1 MKKNLNYNSCGREE
15 VSPKAYI
22 FAEAT
27 GPVPYTLTNDYL
39 FRAVFQSNEKALRG
53 LLCALLHLKPEDI
66 KSLFIQNPIEIGN
79 TIEAKDFMFDIKL
92 ILNDNTVV
100 NIELQVA
107 DERNWP
113 ERSLSYLCRSFDN
126 LEKGQVYKTVKT
138 AIHIGIL
145 DFDVFSDAPEF
156 YATFKMS
163 NVKTHKI
170 YSDKFILSVLNL
182 NRADLA
188 TEEDRNYSL
197 DCWARLFKAKD
208 WEEIKMLAK
217 KNSAIVEA
225 ANAMYDFTADSV
237 IREHCLMREEF
248 QRRQLERAMWE
259 KELEEKIAQSED
271 ILAKTEDKLTQTE
284 DKLTQTEDK
293 LTQAEDKLTQAEDK
307 LTQANEEIER
317 LQAELA
323 ELKNKTAYPY

>member
-1 MKKNLNYNSCGREE
+1 MKENLNNNSLGREE
-15 VSPKAYI
+15 TSPKAYT

-39 FRAVFQSNEKALRG
+39 FRAVFQSNRKALEG
-53 LLCALLHLKPEDI
+53 LLCALLHLKPDDI
-66 KSLFIQNPIEIGN
+66 KSLIIQNPIEIGD

-92 ILNDNTVV
+92 VLNDTTIV

-107 DERNWP
+107 NERNWP

-156 YATFKMS
+156 YATYKMS
-163 NVKTHKI
+163 NVKTHHI
-170 YSDKFILSVLNL
+170 YSDKFILSVLNI
-182 NRADLA
+182 NRSELA
-188 TEEDRNYSL
+188 TEEDRQYDI
-197 DCWARLFKAKD
+197 DCWARLFKATD
-208 WEEIKMLAK
+208 WEEVKMLAK

-248 QRRQLERAMWE
+248 QRRQIGRALWE

-271 ILAKTEDKLTQTE
+271 KLARTEDKLTQTE
-284 DKLTQTEDK
+284 DKLE
-293 LTQAEDKLTQAEDK
+293 
-307 LTQANEEIER
+307 QANEEIER
-317 LQAELA
+317 LRAELA
-323 ELKNKTAYPY
+323 ELKNR

>member
-1 MKKNLNYNSCGREE
+1 M
-15 VSPKAYI
+15 
-22 FAEAT
+22 
-27 GPVPYTLTNDYL
+27 
-39 FRAVFQSNEKALRG
+39 
-53 LLCALLHLKPEDI
+53 
-66 KSLFIQNPIEIGN
+66 
-79 TIEAKDFMFDIKL
+79 
-92 ILNDNTVV
+92 LNDDTIV

-107 DERNWP
+107 NERNWP

-170 YSDKFILSVLNL
+170 YSDKFVLSVLNL

-188 TEEDRNYSL
+188 TEEDRQYNL

-217 KNSAIVEA
+217 KSSAIVEA

-248 QRRQLERAMWE
+248 QRRQLGWELWE
-259 KELEEKIAQSED
+259 KELKEKQREVDKKQREVDKKQREVDEKQREVDKKQREVNKKRKEVEEKQREV
-271 ILAKTEDKLTQTE
+271 EE
-284 DKLTQTEDK
+284 
-293 LTQAEDKLTQAEDK
+293 K

-317 LQAELA
+317 LRAELVI
-323 ELKNKTAYPY
+323 LKRDNI

>member
-1 MKKNLNYNSCGREE
+1 MKNNLNYNSCGREE
-15 VSPKAYI
+15 ASSKAYT
-22 FAEAT
+22 FTEAT

-39 FRAVFQSNEKALRG
+39 FRAVFQSNQKALRG

-66 KSLFIQNPIEIGN
+66 KSLIIQNPIEIGD

-92 ILNDNTVV
+92 VLNDNTIV

-107 DERNWP
+107 NERNWP

-156 YATFKMS
+156 YTTFKML

-170 YSDKFILSVLNL
+170 YSDKFVLSVLNL

-217 KNSAIVEA
+217 KSSAIVEA

-248 QRRQLERAMWE
+248 QRRQRERVLWE

-271 ILAKTEDKLTQTE
+271 ILAKTEDKLMQAE

-293 LTQAEDKLTQAEDK
+293 LTQA
-307 LTQANEEIER
+307 NEEIER
-317 LQAELA
+317 LRAEIA
-323 ELKNKTAYPY
+323 ELKCR

>member
-15 VSPKAYI
+15 ATPKAYS

-27 GPVPYTLTNDYL
+27 GPVSYTLTNDYL
-39 FRAVFQSNEKALRG
+39 FRAVFQSNQKALKG
-53 LLCALLHLKPEDI
+53 LLCALLHLNPDDI
-66 KSLFIQNPIEIGN
+66 KSLVIQNPIEIGD

-92 ILNDNTVV
+92 VLNDTTIV

-107 DERNWP
+107 NERNWP

-145 DFDVFSDAPEF
+145 NFDVFSESPEF
-156 YATFKMS
+156 YAAYKVS

-170 YSDKFILSVLNL
+170 YSDKFILYVLNL
-182 NRADLA
+182 NRSELA
-188 TEEDRNYSL
+188 TEEDRKYDI
-197 DCWARLFKAKD
+197 DCWAQLFKATD

-293 LTQAEDKLTQAEDK
+293 LTQA
-307 LTQANEEIER
+307 NEEIER

>member
-15 VSPKAYI
+15 AAPKAYS

-27 GPVPYTLTNDYL
+27 GPVSYTLTNDYL
-39 FRAVFQSNEKALRG
+39 FRAVFQSNQKALKG
-53 LLCALLHLKPEDI
+53 LLCALLHLKPDDI
-66 KSLFIQNPIEIGN
+66 KSLVIQNPIEIGD

-92 ILNDNTVV
+92 VLNDTTIV

-107 DERNWP
+107 NERNWP

-145 DFDVFSDAPEF
+145 NFDVFSESPEF
-156 YATFKMS
+156 YATYKVS

-170 YSDKFILSVLNL
+170 YSDKFILYVLNL
-182 NRADLA
+182 NRSELA
-188 TEEDRNYSL
+188 TEEDRKYDI
-197 DCWARLFKAKD
+197 DCWAQLFKATD

-284 DKLTQTEDK
+284 DKLTQ
-293 LTQAEDKLTQAEDK
+293 
-307 LTQANEEIER
+307 ANEEIER

-323 ELKNKTAYPY
+323 ELKNKTAYPD